1 VSEPEHGDED
11 DRGSGNLA
19 VFVAVAVLVAVAW
32 FLIHEYNA
40 NQQMENCRIEGRR
53 DCDPVSVP
61 NQ

>member
-1 VSEPEHGDED
+1 MSEPDHDDE
-11 DRGSGNLA
+11 RGTHNVAVAIA
-19 VFVAVAVLVAVAW
+19 VFVLLAIAW

-53 DCDPVSVP
+53 DCDPVSIP